1 MGKASFGPTT
11 EMNFSTNQPAI
22 MVSNE
27 EGFVSDKLMTIIPDK
42 DFRSF
47 HKTEEEQMK
56 KRRANMLKMLA
67 LPPLE

>member
-1 MGKASFGPTT
+1 
-11 EMNFSTNQPAI
+11 MNFSTNQPAI